1 MNRLYQGY
9 SHTRSVR
16 SVKSCEYNSSK
27 TGKMIFLSLTCSFL
41 DLFVS
46 GGRDGQLMIWDTR
59 QKADPNVINEEETY
73 VSDISG
79 TVIEQGKEEIES
91 FTGVSF
97 YHDEK
102 TVLSVQANDR

>member
-1 MNRLYQGY
+1 
-9 SHTRSVR
+9 
-16 SVKSCEYNSSK
+16 
-27 TGKMIFLSLTCSFL
+27 
-41 DLFVS
+41 VS